1 MFLLRSVW
9 NIRPQEQLIGMHGWS
24 ITRRLA
30 SGTIYKLNVVM
41 CLCSVRLRLLHFR
54 TQFFPR
60 PGFELSE
67 AICNS

>member
-54 TQFFPR
+54 T
-60 PGFELSE
+60 
-67 AICNS
+67 